1 MPMKLPKQAAF
12 PRLAMQEKNKLTLTV
27 QYADPR
33 LTTQVPRAAI
43 RRWIQAALFFD
54 AELTVRFV
62 TEKEGRTLNRSYRD
76 KDYAT
81 NVLTFNYHESEEQA
95 THADIVLCSDV
106 LMRESEEQKISLEQH
121 AAHLIVHGV
130 LHAQG
135 YDHEDEADAVE
146 MEALET
152 EILLGL
158 GFPDPYSIS

>member
-1 MPMKLPKQAAF
+1 MLMKLPKLVAF
-12 PRLAMQEKNKLTLTV
+12 PRPAMQEKSKLTLTV

-43 RRWIQAALFFD
+43 RRWVQAALFFD

-106 LMRESEEQKISLEQH
+106 LMRESEEQHISLEQH

-135 YDHEDEADAVE
+135 YDHENDEDAVE
-146 MEALET
+146 METLET
-152 EILLGL
+152 EILSSL
-158 GFPDPYSIS
+158 GFPNPY

>member
-1 MPMKLPKQAAF
+1 MKRLKPAAF
-12 PRLAMQEKNKLTLTV
+12 PLHVMQEKNKLTLTV

-81 NVLTFNYHESEEQA
+81 NVLTFNYHEDAEQT

-106 LMRESEEQKISLEQH
+106 LMRESDEQKISLEQH

-135 YDHEDEADAVE
+135 YDHENEEEAVE
-146 MEALET
+146 MEALKT
-152 EILLGL
+152 DILQQL

>member
-1 MPMKLPKQAAF
+1 MKLPKLVAF
-12 PRLAMQEKNKLTLTV
+12 PRPAMQEKSKLTLTV

-43 RRWIQAALFFD
+43 RRWVQAALFFD

-106 LMRESEEQKISLEQH
+106 LMRESEEQNISLEQH

-135 YDHEDEADAVE
+135 YDHENDEDAVE
-146 MEALET
+146 METLET
-152 EILLGL
+152 EILSSL
-158 GFPDPYSIS
+158 GFPNPY

>member
-1 MPMKLPKQAAF
+1 MKLPNPAAF
-12 PRLAMQEKNKLTLTV
+12 PRLAMQEKSKLTLTV

-43 RRWIQAALFFD
+43 RRWVQAALFFD

-62 TEKEGRTLNRSYRD
+62 TEKEARTLNRSFRN

-81 NVLTFNYHESEEQA
+81 NVLTFNYHEDTEQA

-106 LMRESEEQKISLEQH
+106 LMREAEEQNITLEQH

-135 YDHEDEADAVE
+135 YDHENDEDAVE
-146 MEALET
+146 METLET
-152 EILLGL
+152 DILVSL
-158 GFPDPYSIS
+158 GFSNPY

>member
-1 MPMKLPKQAAF
+1 MKLLKLAAF
-12 PRLAMQEKNKLTLTV
+12 PLHAMQEKSKLTLTV

-43 RRWIQAALFFD
+43 RRWVQAALFFD

-81 NVLTFNYHESEEQA
+81 NVLTFNYHEDEEQA

-135 YDHEDEADAVE
+135 YDHEEEAEAVE

-158 GFPDPYSIS
+158 GFPDPYLIS

>member
-1 MPMKLPKQAAF
+1 MKLLKLAAF
-12 PRLAMQEKNKLTLTV
+12 PLHAMQEKSKLTLTV

-43 RRWIQAALFFD
+43 RRWVQAALFFD

-81 NVLTFNYHESEEQA
+81 NVLTFNYHEDEEQA

-135 YDHEDEADAVE
+135 YDHEEEAEAVE

-152 EILLGL
+152 ETLLGL

>member
-1 MPMKLPKQAAF
+1 MKLLKLAAF
-12 PRLAMQEKNKLTLTV
+12 PLHAMQEKSKLTLTV

-43 RRWIQAALFFD
+43 RRWVQAALFFD

-81 NVLTFNYHESEEQA
+81 NVLTFNYHEDEEQA

-135 YDHEDEADAVE
+135 YDHEVEAEAVE

>member
-1 MPMKLPKQAAF
+1 MPMNLPKLAAF
-12 PRLAMQEKNKLTLTV
+12 PRLAMQEKSKLTLTV
-27 QYADPR
+27 QNADPR

-43 RRWIQAALFFD
+43 RRWVQAALFFD

-106 LMRESEEQKISLEQH
+106 LMRESEEQNITLEQH

-135 YDHEDEADAVE
+135 YDHENDEDAVE
-146 MEALET
+146 METLET
-152 EILLGL
+152 DILVSL
-158 GFPDPYSIS
+158 GFPNPY

>member
-1 MPMKLPKQAAF
+1 MPMKLPKLVAF
-12 PRLAMQEKNKLTLTV
+12 PRLAMQEKSKLTLTV

-43 RRWIQAALFFD
+43 RRWVQAALFFD

-106 LMRESEEQKISLEQH
+106 LMRESEEQHISLEQH

-135 YDHEDEADAVE
+135 YDHENDEDAVE
-146 MEALET
+146 METLET
-152 EILLGL
+152 EILSSL
-158 GFPDPYSIS
+158 GFPNPY

>member
-1 MPMKLPKQAAF
+1 MLMKLPKPVAF
-12 PRLAMQEKNKLTLTV
+12 PRLAMQEKSKLTLTV

-43 RRWIQAALFFD
+43 RRWVQAALFFD
-54 AELTVRFV
+54 ADLTVRFV

-81 NVLTFNYHESEEQA
+81 NVLTFNYHESEGQA

-106 LMRESEEQKISLEQH
+106 LMRESEEQQISLEQH
-121 AAHLIVHGV
+121 AAHLIVHGI

-135 YDHEDEADAVE
+135 YDHENEADAVE
-146 MEALET
+146 METLET
-152 EILLGL
+152 DILSSL
-158 GFPDPYSIS
+158 GFPNPY

>member
-1 MPMKLPKQAAF
+1 MPTKLPKPVAF
-12 PRLAMQEKNKLTLTV
+12 PRLVMQEKSKLTLTV

-43 RRWIQAALFFD
+43 RRWVQAALFFD

-106 LMRESEEQKISLEQH
+106 LMRESEEQHISLEQH

-135 YDHEDEADAVE
+135 YDHENDEDAVE
-146 MEALET
+146 METLET
-152 EILLGL
+152 EILSSL
-158 GFPDPYSIS
+158 GFPNPY

>member
-1 MPMKLPKQAAF
+1 MKLLKLAAF
-12 PRLAMQEKNKLTLTV
+12 PLHAMQEKSKLTLTV

-43 RRWIQAALFFD
+43 RRWVQAALFFD

-81 NVLTFNYHESEEQA
+81 NVLTFNYHEDEEQA

-135 YDHEDEADAVE
+135 YDHEEEAEAVE

>member
-1 MPMKLPKQAAF
+1 MLMKLPKLVAF
-12 PRLAMQEKNKLTLTV
+12 PRPAMQEKSKLTLTV

-43 RRWIQAALFFD
+43 RRWVQAALFFD

-81 NVLTFNYHESEEQA
+81 NVLTFNYHESEERA

-106 LMRESEEQKISLEQH
+106 LMRESEEQHISLEQH

-135 YDHEDEADAVE
+135 YDHENDEDAVE
-146 MEALET
+146 METLET
-152 EILLGL
+152 EILSSL
-158 GFPDPYSIS
+158 GFPNPY

>member
-1 MPMKLPKQAAF
+1 MKLLKLAAF
-12 PRLAMQEKNKLTLTV
+12 PLHAMQEKSKLTLTV

-43 RRWIQAALFFD
+43 RRWVQAALFFD

-81 NVLTFNYHESEEQA
+81 NVLTFNYHEDEEQA

-121 AAHLIVHGV
+121 AAHLIVQGV

-135 YDHEDEADAVE
+135 YDHEEEAEAVE
-146 MEALET
+146 METIET
-152 EILLGL
+152 YILVSL
-158 GFPDPYSIS
+158 GFPNPY

>member
-1 MPMKLPKQAAF
+1 MKLLKLVAF
-12 PRLAMQEKNKLTLTV
+12 LRLAMQEKSKLTLTV

>member
-1 MPMKLPKQAAF
+1 MPMKLPKPVAF
-12 PRLAMQEKNKLTLTV
+12 PRPAMQEKSKLTLTV

-43 RRWIQAALFFD
+43 RRWVQAALFFD

-106 LMRESEEQKISLEQH
+106 LMRESEEQHISLEQH

-135 YDHEDEADAVE
+135 YDHENDEDAVE
-146 MEALET
+146 METLET
-152 EILLGL
+152 EILSSL
-158 GFPDPYSIS
+158 GFPNPY

>member
-1 MPMKLPKQAAF
+1 MLMKLPKLVAF
-12 PRLAMQEKNKLTLTV
+12 PRPAMQEKSKLTLTV

-43 RRWIQAALFFD
+43 RRWVQAALFFD

-106 LMRESEEQKISLEQH
+106 LMRESEEQHISLEQH

-135 YDHEDEADAVE
+135 YDHENDEDAVE
-146 MEALET
+146 METLET
-152 EILLGL
+152 DILVSL
-158 GFPDPYSIS
+158 GFPNPY

>member
-1 MPMKLPKQAAF
+1 MLMKPPKLVAF
-12 PRLAMQEKNKLTLTV
+12 PRLAMQEKSKLTLTV

-43 RRWIQAALFFD
+43 RRWVQAALFFD

-106 LMRESEEQKISLEQH
+106 LMRESEEQHISLEQH

-135 YDHEDEADAVE
+135 YDHENDEDAVE
-146 MEALET
+146 METLET
-152 EILLGL
+152 EILRSL
-158 GFPDPYSIS
+158 GFPNPY

>member
-1 MPMKLPKQAAF
+1 MKLLKLAAF
-12 PRLAMQEKNKLTLTV
+12 PLHAMQEKSKLTLTV

-43 RRWIQAALFFD
+43 RRWVQAALFFD

-81 NVLTFNYHESEEQA
+81 NVLTFNYHEDEEQA

-106 LMRESEEQKISLEQH
+106 LMREAEEQKISLEQH

-135 YDHEDEADAVE
+135 YDHEEEAEAVE

-158 GFPDPYSIS
+158 GFPDPYLIS

>member
-1 MPMKLPKQAAF
+1 
-12 PRLAMQEKNKLTLTV
+12 MQEKSKLTLTV

-43 RRWIQAALFFD
+43 RRWVQAALFFD

-81 NVLTFNYHESEEQA
+81 NVLTFNYHEDEEQA

-135 YDHEDEADAVE
+135 YDHEEEAEAVE

>member
-1 MPMKLPKQAAF
+1 MPMKLPKLVAF
-12 PRLAMQEKNKLTLTV
+12 PRPAMQEKSKLTLTV

-43 RRWIQAALFFD
+43 RRWVQAALFFD

-106 LMRESEEQKISLEQH
+106 LMRESEEQNISLEQH

-135 YDHEDEADAVE
+135 YDHENDEDAVE
-146 MEALET
+146 METLET
-152 EILLGL
+152 EILSSL
-158 GFPDPYSIS
+158 GFPNPY

>member
-1 MPMKLPKQAAF
+1 MHMKPPKLAVF
-12 PRLAMQEKNKLTLTV
+12 PRLAMQAKSKLTLTV

-43 RRWIQAALFFD
+43 RRWVQAALFFD

-106 LMRESEEQKISLEQH
+106 LMRESEEQHITLEQH

-135 YDHEDEADAVE
+135 YDHENDEDAVE
-146 MEALET
+146 METLET
-152 EILLGL
+152 DILISL
-158 GFPDPYSIS
+158 GFPDPY

>member
-1 MPMKLPKQAAF
+1 MLMKLPKLVAF
-12 PRLAMQEKNKLTLTV
+12 PRPAMQEKSKLTLTV

-43 RRWIQAALFFD
+43 RRWVQAALFFD

-106 LMRESEEQKISLEQH
+106 LMRESEEQNISLEQH

-135 YDHEDEADAVE
+135 YDHENDEDAVE
-146 MEALET
+146 METLET
-152 EILLGL
+152 EILSSL
-158 GFPDPYSIS
+158 GFPNPY

>member
-1 MPMKLPKQAAF
+1 MPMKLPKPVAF
-12 PRLAMQEKNKLTLTV
+12 PRLAMQEKSKLTLTV

-43 RRWIQAALFFD
+43 RRWVQAALFFD

-62 TEKEGRTLNRSYRD
+62 TEKEARTLNRSFRD

-81 NVLTFNYHESEEQA
+81 NVLTFNYHEDTEQA

-106 LMRESEEQKISLEQH
+106 LMREAEEQNITLEQH

-135 YDHEDEADAVE
+135 YDHENDEDAVE
-146 MEALET
+146 METLET
-152 EILLGL
+152 DILVSL
-158 GFPDPYSIS
+158 GFSNPY

>member
-1 MPMKLPKQAAF
+1 MPMKLPKLVAF
-12 PRLAMQEKNKLTLTV
+12 PRHAMQEKSKLTLTV

-43 RRWIQAALFFD
+43 RRWVQAALFFD

-106 LMRESEEQKISLEQH
+106 LMRESEEQHISLEQH

-135 YDHEDEADAVE
+135 YDHENDEDAIE
-146 MEALET
+146 METLET
-152 EILLGL
+152 EILISL
-158 GFPDPYSIS
+158 GFPNPY

>member
-1 MPMKLPKQAAF
+1 MLMKLPKLVAF
-12 PRLAMQEKNKLTLTV
+12 PRPAMQEKSKLTLTV

-43 RRWIQAALFFD
+43 RRWVQAALFFD

-106 LMRESEEQKISLEQH
+106 LMRESEEQNISLEQH

-135 YDHEDEADAVE
+135 YDHENDEDAVE
-146 MEALET
+146 METLET
-152 EILLGL
+152 EISSSL
-158 GFPDPYSIS
+158 GFPNPY